1 MKEVARRGGLWRHAA
16 ACAGHATAKLQMD
29 GRWYAQHVP
38 MYMPRNTI
46 RRKVVMV
53 ETSDVVVE
61 SKSRREQV
69 QLPRN
74 MMHQF
79 VLI

>member
-38 MYMPRNTI
+38 MYMPRNTMT
-46 RRKVVMV
+46 RKVVI
-53 ETSDVVVE
+53 ETSDCCG
-61 SKSRREQV
+61 EQE
-69 QLPRN
+69 
-74 MMHQF
+74 
-79 VLI
+79 